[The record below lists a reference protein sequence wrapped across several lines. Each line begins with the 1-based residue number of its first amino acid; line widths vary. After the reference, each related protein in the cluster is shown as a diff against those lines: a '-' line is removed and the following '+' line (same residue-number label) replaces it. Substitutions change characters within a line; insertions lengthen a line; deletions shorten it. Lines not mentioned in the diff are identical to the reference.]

1 LAVPGVRRLNAL
13 FKENA
18 EFRALAGEAGKH
30 AWLQKIWAGIV
41 PPALQPFTQAG
52 GLKHRRITVFADNGA
67 VAAKLKL
74 LAPNLLKNLQN
85 KGVEVTSIRVEVQVK
100 SLRNTPPKPV
110 RNISPAAAAS
120 LSGLAE
126 KLADSPL
133 RSALEKLARRS

>member
-1 LAVPGVRRLNAL
+1 MQRLNAL

-18 EFRALAGEAGKH
+18 EFRALVGEAGKH
-30 AWLQKIWAGIV
+30 AWLQKIWASIV

-52 GLKHRRITVFADNGA
+52 SVKHRRITVFADNGA

-85 KGVEVTSIRVEVQVK
+85 KGVEVTSIRVEVQAK
-100 SLRNTPPKPV
+100 SLRNAPEKPA
-110 RNISPAAAAS
+110 RSISAKAAAS

-126 KLADSPL
+126 KLPDSPL
-133 RSALEKLARRS
+133 RHALDQLVQRSR